1 MGPFESCNQ
10 KYEIRAFLV
19 AAAAAQYAGDGTC
32 ANRESCT
39 GSGNRGDLVCCTEA
53 EICTNST
60 LNANDLWPNS
70 VSGNCTDFP
79 ETFAASVACCVPIP
93 ETTTEETTTA
103 TPTSGALQT
112 TISAVAALL
121 LSYIL

>member
-1 MGPFESCNQ
+1 MKFG
-10 KYEIRAFLV
+10 AFLV
-19 AAAAAQYAGDGTC
+19 AAVAAQYAGDGNC

-39 GSGNRGDLVCCTEA
+39 GSGNRGDLICCTEA

-60 LNANDLWPNS
+60 LIANDLWPNS

-79 ETFAASVACCVPIP
+79 TSFATDIACCVPIP
-93 ETTTEETTTA
+93 ETTTTVAATTSSA
-103 TPTSGALQT
+103 VQT

-121 LSYIL
+121 FSYIL